1 MAVPRRPASGA
12 RGQHFLRSSR
22 LAADLAGLVGL
33 TRDDLVVEIGAGR
46 GVLTRA
52 LALTGASV
60 VALESDRAL
69 VADLRRRFDG
79 KSRATVVEA
88 DARTWPWPARPF
100 VVVAN
105 LPFAGAA
112 AILTRLLEDRSVR
125 LERALL
131 IVQWE
136 WAAKHAAVWPST
148 LRAVF
153 WRAWYEVTIAG
164 RLDAT
169 AFSPTPSVSGAV
181 LLVRRRAHPLLDEW
195 EHDAYR
201 RFLHAAFQGG
211 APIRRTPPPGLT
223 SLEVKRLAP
232 VLGFAPDALPRD
244 LDARQWA
251 ALFRAGRA
259 AGGSYPVKSVSP
271 SQ

>member
-1 MAVPRRPASGA
+1 MAVPRRPALGA

-22 LAADLAGLVGL
+22 LATGLVDLAQL
-33 TRDDLVVEIGAGR
+33 TRDDLVVEIGAGT

-60 VALESDRAL
+60 VALENDRAL

-79 KSRATVVEA
+79 DAHTTVLEA
-88 DARTWPWPARPF
+88 DARTWPWPAHPF

-112 AILTRLLEDRSVR
+112 AILARLLEDPSVR
-125 LERALL
+125 LKRALL

-136 WAAKHAAVWPST
+136 WACKHTAVWPST
-148 LRAVF
+148 LRAVL
-153 WRAWYEVTIAG
+153 WRARYELTVAG
-164 RLDAT
+164 RLHAT

-181 LLVRRRAHPLLDEW
+181 LLVRRRAHALVGEQ

-201 RFLHAAFQGG
+201 RFLHTAYRGG
-211 APIRRTPPPGLT
+211 APVRRSPPPGLT
-223 SLEVKRLAP
+223 SLDVKRQAP

-259 AGGSYPVKSVSP
+259 AEGAYPVGSVSP
-271 SQ
+271 TQ